1 MMKNHK
7 QLVLPEAEIEETQTY
22 FRHPN
27 ITLIIHL
34 TKLMVQL
41 QDDIVKKIILLLF
54 KIIWYYYYYVLI
66 SKKMFE
72 FYEF

>member
-7 QLVLPEAEIEETQTY
+7 QLILAEPEIEETQTY

-54 KIIWYYYYYVLI
+54 KIIWYYYYVLI

>member
-7 QLVLPEAEIEETQTY
+7 QLILAEPEIEETQTY

-41 QDDIVKKIILLLF
+41 QDDIVKKNHIIAIQNYMVLLLCF
-54 KIIWYYYYYVLI
+54 N
-66 SKKMFE
+66 F
-72 FYEF
+72 